1 MRNWEVQKFGKQIL
15 KSLTT
20 TGCSNNWLF
29 THSKLFRLPSST
41 QDLYS
46 RIDPRLCADNA
57 HASVL
62 PHEMMAIEPGESP
75 TRTLTW
81 KSLAYL
87 SHIKRRTNDDRFPLP
102 LGRLGSAPAAVYQ
115 SRLQLD
121 LLNSAHATLF
131 NMITYGDHLQTCQT
145 QSAALQVHDLAQ
157 PGSRLLVSLDCWL
170 FASI

>member
-1 MRNWEVQKFGKQIL
+1 M

-81 KSLAYL
+81 KSLDFL
-87 SHIKRRTNDDRFPLP
+87 SHIKCRSDDDRFPLP
-102 LGRLGSAPAAVYQ
+102 LTLTFLIGPSQ
-115 SRLQLD
+115 QCTC
-121 LLNSAHATLF
+121 NSFHYD
-131 NMITYGDHLQTCQT
+131 TYGDHLQTFQTHSVVLQAHDWVVYSLGVVFGSVGHKVEIHTIEDNSCNCQRT
-145 QSAALQVHDLAQ
+145 
-157 PGSRLLVSLDCWL
+157 G
-170 FASI
+170 